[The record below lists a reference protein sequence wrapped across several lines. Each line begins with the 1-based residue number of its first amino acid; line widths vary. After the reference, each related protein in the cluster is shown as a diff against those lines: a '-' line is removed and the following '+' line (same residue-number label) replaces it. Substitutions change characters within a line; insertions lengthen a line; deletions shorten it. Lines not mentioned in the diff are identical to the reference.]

1 MRPQRGKGRDAGQGP
16 EENVLGVWFYLAVLV
31 AHSNKDGPAAVNMFS
46 VCVRSDLTLT
56 TVKATS
62 GRTAAAEMSWVMEHR
77 GSKIAVFRCGEVLM
91 CRAGTSGHCPERVAF
106 QMWSLIS
113 PYYGCEVWHL
123 QVEVRLKTCAHI
135 FYVFNIHFIY

>member
-1 MRPQRGKGRDAGQGP
+1 MLWDKCDPREEKGEMRGQGP

-62 GRTAAAEMSWVMEHR
+62 GRTAAAEMS
-77 GSKIAVFRCGEVLM
+77 
-91 CRAGTSGHCPERVAF
+91 
-106 QMWSLIS
+106 
-113 PYYGCEVWHL
+113 
-123 QVEVRLKTCAHI
+123 
-135 FYVFNIHFIY
+135 